1 MARRLKSWLR
11 RHLIYAASLLNLSPL
26 LAQTPTVFSGAVKH
40 GNNPVPNMVVSVN
53 SLSDTTGLDG
63 KFSIYDISTDIKELA
78 NAAVPDDFRITNFPN
93 PFNPN
98 TTIRASV
105 PGSAKA
111 SVYNVLGQEIA
122 SADLNSG
129 SGEYQLN
136 FIPGN
141 IAAGVYFIAIN
152 GNGFNQT
159 RKMTKLE
166 GGSGST
172 QLDVKNHKP
181 GHVLLRKESA
191 LNQAEL
197 NVAPVSGS
205 AQALMYPGM
214 IRTVTFTPGT
224 NVNENFDVSNG
235 FTGSLKDFHV
245 YLVDSTRL
253 FNTGRPE
260 HLENL
265 IARIEV
271 GPGFSVGKVEAKD
284 IVFINAGD
292 DTSYKAFNAPV
303 PNTDTFVMKR
313 GVARVPVPN
322 NAVFGSAT
330 ITDSLGHWNNFTGSA
345 NEDMFVYMLA
355 RENPNSTDWSAYD
368 VFRRLNGRQLDISSN
383 PGNTNVQRM
392 AWKWEVKHMGIPVDT
407 SYQCLPYRV
416 FRNDIE
422 DPANPPR
429 QGTETRLPH
438 DIAVW
443 TKEATD
449 EITQMTGIPTFDVS
463 ANDVISGRQRNNI
476 VISYYNIGSHLG
488 ETLLN
493 GLAKFFYQGRELFS
507 FMGANVRLD

>member
-224 NVNENFDVSNG
+224 NVNESFDVSNG

-322 NAVFGSAT
+322 NAVFGNAT
-330 ITDSLGHWNNFTGSA
+330 ITDSLGHWNNFAGSA

-368 VFRRLNGRQLDISSN
+368 VFRRLNGRQLDISKN

-407 SYQCLPYRV
+407 NYQCLPYQVARH
-416 FRNDIE
+416 RSD
-422 DPANPPR
+422 DPLLAGGTNLLPP
-429 QGTETRLPH
+429 
-438 DIAVW
+438 DIADY
-443 TKEATD
+443 TKEATN
-449 EITQMTGIPTFDVS
+449 EITQMTGIPIFEAKPNPAGS
-463 ANDVISGRQRNNI
+463 PRSLF
-476 VISYYNIGSHLG
+476 NIGLTYYDIAGLG
-488 ETLLN
+488 QTTLSGEVVYINYL
-493 GLAKFFYQGRELFS
+493 GKEYRVIR
-507 FMGANVRLD
+507 GASVR